1 MSSKIR
7 EKDMFIV
14 LKIIITAL
22 IIVIIT
28 EIAKFNDRIGGLIAA
43 LPITT
48 FIIFFWLHFENNSV
62 EKISNHA
69 SYTLL
74 YVLPTLPMFLFFPYL
89 IRKFGFYFS
98 IIISVL
104 ITTLFI
110 FLVHYWT
117 KKYGYKIL

>member
-1 MSSKIR
+1 MSSKISR
-7 EKDMFIV
+7 KNMFIV

-74 YVLPTLPMFLFFPYL
+74 YVLPTLPMFIFFPYL

-98 IIISVL
+98 IVISIL
-104 ITTLFI
+104 ITTFFI

>member
-1 MSSKIR
+1 
-7 EKDMFIV
+7 MFIFF
-14 LKIIITAL
+14 KILITAL
-22 IIVIIT
+22 IIVIVT

-48 FIIFFWLHFENNSV
+48 FIILFWLHYENNSV

-74 YVLPTLPMFLFFPYL
+74 YVLPTLPMFLVFPYL
-89 IRKFGFYFS
+89 INKFGFYWS
-98 IIISVL
+98 IIFSVL
-104 ITTLFI
+104 ITAFFI
-110 FLVHYWT
+110 VLVHFFT

>member
-1 MSSKIR
+1 
-7 EKDMFIV
+7 MFIFF
-14 LKIIITAL
+14 KIIITAL
-22 IIVIIT
+22 IIVIVT

-74 YVLPTLPMFLFFPYL
+74 YVLPTLPMFLVFPYCFS
-89 IRKFGFYFS
+89 KFGFW
-98 IIISVL
+98 
-104 ITTLFI
+104 ITVRNIYST
-110 FLVHYWT
+110 
-117 KKYGYKIL
+117 